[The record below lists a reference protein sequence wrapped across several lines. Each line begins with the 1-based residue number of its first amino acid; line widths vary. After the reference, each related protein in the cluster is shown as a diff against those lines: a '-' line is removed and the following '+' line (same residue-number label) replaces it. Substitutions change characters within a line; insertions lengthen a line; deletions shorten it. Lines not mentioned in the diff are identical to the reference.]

1 MSFVRS
7 DELGFGP
14 DPIGDELAFVPD
26 MLFFKRRRVTSPIL
40 GKLRIEISP
49 KGSKRLAMRVHM
61 FAQFVAI
68 LAASIVE
75 RSISATTFL
84 GDALGVADTF

>member
-1 MSFVRS
+1 MLGCLPIVVLLVRVTMSCSFESMSFVRS

-14 DPIGDELAFVPD
+14 DPVGDELVLVPD

-49 KGSKRLAMRVHM
+49 KG
-61 FAQFVAI
+61 
-68 LAASIVE
+68 
-75 RSISATTFL
+75 RSVL
-84 GDALGVADTF
+84 R